1 MAKQQPSDHDM
12 ILQMH
17 TELIGLG
24 DGGGMVGEH
33 REIRE
38 DVSEIK
44 TIIPTLMTKDNCSKT
59 RRSNSKIK
67 FGIWQI
73 IIGTT
78 GIVSGIILAIIFL

>member
-24 DGGGMVGEH
+24 DSGGMVKEH
-33 REIRE
+33 HEMRI
-38 DVSEIK
+38 
-44 TIIPTLMTKDNCSKT
+44 IIPTLMTKDNCIKT
-59 RRSNSKIK
+59 RRNNKKIK

-73 IIGTT
+73 VIAIVA
-78 GIVSGIILAIIFL
+78 IVSGYIIGVLL